1 MSGLALRRATV
12 SGIPECWTREDM
24 KDNIEVWYRL
34 RRTDGHAGKAA

>member
-1 MSGLALRRATV
+1 VSGLHLRRAIV
-12 SGIPECWTREDM
+12 AVQGWTREGM